1 MKSGGLSKATES
13 LKRWMPLQSGINS
26 NILCSSGNLAN
37 LFIVVTQE
45 MENKSPELLYLT
57 E

>member
-1 MKSGGLSKATES
+1 MKSGGLSKAAES
-13 LKRWMPLQSGINS
+13 LKRWMPLQSGINR
-26 NILCSSGNLAN
+26 NILCSSRNLAN

-45 MENKSPELLYLT
+45 MESKSPELLYLT